1 MDIGARYLGDA
12 TCEFIVWAPFSKH
25 VSVRTVS
32 PEERLIPMERDGR
45 GYFRTTVTDIS
56 PETLYF
62 YRLEGKVDRP
72 DPASNFQPEGVHGPS
87 SIVDHSLFQWEGSA
101 WTGIPLKEMLVYELH
116 AGTFTPEGTFEAI
129 IPRLEA
135 LKDLGVNALEL
146 MPVAQFAGGRNWG
159 YDGVFPFSVQDSYGG
174 PEGLRRLVN
183 ACHQKGFSVIL
194 DVVYNHLGPEG
205 NYLGD
210 FGPYFTERYKTPW
223 GRAINFDGACS
234 DEVRSFFIQNALY
247 WFQNYHIDAL
257 RLDAVHAIYDF
268 SPRPFLLELSEKVEE
283 FSCKNG
289 RRFYLIAES
298 DLNDTRLIQSAES
311 GGLGMDAQ
319 WCDDFHHSIHALL
332 TGERTGYYM
341 DFGSVGDLVKS
352 LKEGFVY
359 SWSYSR
365 YRKRHHGSS
374 SSDIPP
380 GKFLV
385 FSQNHD
391 QVGNRMLGERLS
403 VLTNFEA
410 LKLTAGIVILSPYI
424 PLLFMGEEYAEESPF
439 LYFIDHI
446 DNDLVEAVRKGRKE
460 EFNKFKWEREP
471 PDPKSPETFF
481 KSKLDWNKREEGRHR
496 VLLDFYR
503 QLIKLR
509 KENPALLVPDEKRL
523 EVSGMEEER
532 VVFLQRWRG
541 ENTIFCIFN
550 FNEKDI
556 PIKIDIP
563 QGVWKKVIDSSDT
576 KWNGPGSIMPGKIVP
591 GERAFA
597 KALSFVLYKQQLPSL
612 YTKNEGDL

>member
-1 MDIGARYLGDA
+1 MPQRQGAISVDIGARYLGNA
-12 TCEFIVWAPFSKH
+12 TCEFTVWAPFLKH

-32 PEERLIPMERDGR
+32 PEERLIPMERDDT
-45 GYFRTTVTDIS
+45 GYFSTTATDVA
-56 PETLYF
+56 PGTRYL
-62 YRLEGKVDRP
+62 YRLECGADRP

-87 SIVDHSLFQWEGSA
+87 CIVDHGLFEWEDGA
-101 WTGIPLKEMLVYELH
+101 WTGIPLKEMIVYELH
-116 AGTFTPEGTFEAI
+116 AGAFTPKGTFEAI

-146 MPVAQFAGGRNWG
+146 MPVAQFPGSRNWG
-159 YDGVFPFSVQDSYGG
+159 YDVAFPFAVQDSYGG
-174 PEGLRRLVN
+174 HEGLKRLVN
-183 ACHQKGFSVIL
+183 ACHQKGLSVIL

-205 NYLGD
+205 NYLED

-223 GRAINFDGACS
+223 GRAINFDGAYS

-247 WFQNYHIDAL
+247 WFQNYHIDGL

-268 SPRPFLLELSEKVEE
+268 SPKPFLAELSEKVEE
-283 FSCKNG
+283 FSRKNG

-298 DLNDTRLIQSAES
+298 DLNDTRLIQPPEA

-319 WCDDFHHSIHALL
+319 WCDDFHHSLHTLL
-332 TGERTGYYM
+332 TGEKTGYYI

-365 YRKRHHGSS
+365 YRKRRHGSS
-374 SSDIPP
+374 SSDIPA

-403 VLTNFEA
+403 MLTNFEA
-410 LKLTAGIVILSPYI
+410 LKLSAGVVILSPYI

-446 DNDLVEAVRKGRKE
+446 DSDLVEAVRKGRRE
-460 EFNKFKWEREP
+460 EFNKFKWEHEP
-471 PDPKSPETFF
+471 PDPKGLETFLR
-481 KSKLDWNKREEGRHR
+481 SKLDWSRRKEGRYR
-496 VLLDFYR
+496 TLLEFYR
-503 QLIKLR
+503 QLIRLR
-509 KENPALLVPDEKRL
+509 REIPALSVSDERDF
-523 EVSGMEEER
+523 EVSGMEKER
-532 VVFLQRWRG
+532 VIFLRRWQN
-541 ENTIFCIFN
+541 ESSVFCIFN
-550 FNEKDI
+550 FNTLDVQVNV
-556 PIKIDIP
+556 DVP
-563 QGVWKKVIDSSDT
+563 QGPWEKVIDSSDT
-576 KWNGPGSIMPGKIVP
+576 KWNGPDSSMPERIAP
-591 GERAFA
+591 GESVFA
-597 KALSFVLYKQQLPSL
+597 KALSFVLYKM
-612 YTKNEGDL
+612 TDN

>member
-1 MDIGARYLGDA
+1 M
-12 TCEFIVWAPFSKH
+12 
-25 VSVRTVS
+25 
-32 PEERLIPMERDGR
+32 
-45 GYFRTTVTDIS
+45 
-56 PETLYF
+56 
-62 YRLEGKVDRP
+62 
-72 DPASNFQPEGVHGPS
+72 
-87 SIVDHSLFQWEGSA
+87 
-101 WTGIPLKEMLVYELH
+101 
-116 AGTFTPEGTFEAI
+116 
-129 IPRLEA
+129 
-135 LKDLGVNALEL
+135 
-146 MPVAQFAGGRNWG
+146 
-159 YDGVFPFSVQDSYGG
+159 QDSYGG